1 MLIRR
6 ALELRVDPAD
16 GDSRIVRGYAAV
28 FDQLSVDMWGMQE
41 RIRPGAFRES
51 LKSAGHDI
59 LALWAHDTS
68 KPLASRAAKTLDLR
82 EDDHGLAFEMDLS
95 STISW
100 VRDSYEAIRSGLV
113 GKMSFGFSVIDDEWS
128 TEGKRTIR
136 SIKNLDLY
144 EVSPVA
150 FPAYEGT
157 EAEARDLKSAYE
169 NHIAKTGAASEGDT
183 RSAAAEIDLLLAI
196 NQSKRR
202 TR

>member
-68 KPLASRAAKTLDLR
+68 KPLASRAAKTLELR

-128 TEGKRTIR
+128 TEGKKTIR

-157 EAEARDLKSAYE
+157 EAEARSLKAAHE
-169 NHIAKTGAASEGDT
+169 QFLAKTGAASARDE
-183 RSAAAEIDLLLAI
+183 RSPDVELLLAI
-196 NQSKRR
+196 NKSKERKQA
-202 TR
+202 